1 METIRESD
9 AVTNQQPQSVPFAKQ
24 DDVELLGEP
33 STADRVTVHSATQ
46 ATVDRPTGKINV
58 KSVLQL
64 LEYQRYRCALT
75 GRKLT
80 PDEASL
86 DHIVPVRDGGE
97 HTIENAQI
105 LHRDVN
111 RAKSVLSH
119 QAFINLCRE
128 VTKHSG

>member
-1 METIRESD
+1 
-9 AVTNQQPQSVPFAKQ
+9 
-24 DDVELLGEP
+24 
-33 STADRVTVHSATQ
+33 
-46 ATVDRPTGKINV
+46 
-58 KSVLQL
+58 

>member
-1 METIRESD
+1 MEASRKSD
-9 AVTNQQPQSVPFAKQ
+9 AITNPKPPCVANSEQG
-24 DDVELLGEP
+24 DVVVLGEP
-33 STADRVTVHSATQ
+33 SAPGETAVHPEAEPTIQ
-46 ATVDRPTGKINV
+46 RPVGKINV

-64 LEYQRYRCALT
+64 LEYQGYRCALT
-75 GRKLT
+75 GRHLT

-97 HTIENAQI
+97 HVIENAQI

-119 QAFINLCRE
+119 DAFVQLCRE
-128 VTKHSG
+128 VSSYAG